1 MCHQLDT
8 QVEAVVLM
16 EVYASAEEGT
26 SSSLILKVWKE
37 QQEKMPGQMES
48 GAQKG
53 YEGMKKSQS

>member
-26 SSSLILKVWKE
+26 SLILKVWKE

-53 YEGMKKSQS
+53 YEGMEKSQS